1 MSVALDFH
9 RAHKER
15 QARIE
20 AAAQRLSAPVVEPAS
35 QPAPEPLPLEEPKPS
50 EIDQW
55 CARQKARFL
64 SVAFPVVDDLP
75 VVTIDQ
81 IKRAVCRHF
90 KVSKMDLIS
99 ERRTQN
105 LTIPR
110 FTSFYL
116 CKELTPK
123 SLPEIGRQ
131 HGNRDHSTILHGIR
145 RMTELI
151 NTHEQWRR
159 VVDEV
164 RNKITGQ
171 AHETLSG
178 GETTSDDASHTQ
190 DTAQLPKAQE
200 ASGEVASAG
209 SGEENR

>member
-1 MSVALDFH
+1 MSVALNFH
-9 RAHKER
+9 HAHKKR

-20 AAAQRLSAPVVEPAS
+20 AAAQRLRAPVVEPAPQS
-35 QPAPEPLPLEEPKPS
+35 EPEPAPLEEPKPS

-64 SVAFPVVDDLP
+64 SVAVPVVDDLP
-75 VVTIDQ
+75 VVAIDQ

-90 KVSKMDLIS
+90 NISKMDLIS
-99 ERRTQN
+99 ERRTKN

-110 FTSFYL
+110 FISFYL
-116 CKELTPK
+116 CKELTPR

-151 NTHEQWRR
+151 NTHEEWRQI
-159 VVDEV
+159 VNEV

-178 GETTSDDASHTQ
+178 AKNTADDAAHSQ
-190 DTAQLPKAQE
+190 DAAQLPKAQE
-200 ASGEVASAG
+200 AAGEMACAASGEA
-209 SGEENR
+209 NR